1 LSSAVAEPGRKFVSV
16 AAQARVD
23 AIGRTAV
30 RERIPLNG
38 SIAMSHRCQLR
49 CVHCYLGEE
58 RFIPPVP
65 AGELPTPFWLDVVD
79 QITAAGCL
87 NLLMSGGEVFLR
99 RDFAEVYEHAVRQGL
114 IVTVFTNGNMID
126 ERAIALFTA
135 WQPLLVEVSLYGAT
149 AEVYDKVTGI
159 PGSYARCMQG
169 IDALL
174 AAGIHVGLKTVILR
188 DNHFEIAR
196 MREMARERGAEFR
209 VDPAISA
216 TFSGDVSPLEQR
228 ISAKEAVAIEM
239 QDETMLD
246 KAAEMLESR
255 RGMKSEERL
264 FNCLAGVTSFH
275 VDPRGTLLPCLMV
288 QDGRNGYDLKTGNFR
303 EGWKTLAAFHEQG
316 ISDGYGCHDCDNRFL
331 CGSCPAQSALETG
344 SPHRKSDYYCELGE
358 ARLIQIQLRR
368 PKSGPVAK
376 TPVPLAV
383 ASKPLEG

>member
-1 LSSAVAEPGRKFVSV
+1 
-16 AAQARVD
+16 VD

-58 RFIPPVP
+58 RYVPPVP
-65 AGELPTPFWLDVVD
+65 AGELPTAFWLDVVE
-79 QITAAGCL
+79 QVAAAGCL

-99 RDFAEVYEHAVRQGL
+99 RDFAKVYEHAVRLGL
-114 IVTVFTNGNMID
+114 LVTVFTNGNLID
-126 ERAIALFTA
+126 DRAVALFSE
-135 WQPLLVEVSLYGAT
+135 WQPLLVEVSLYGAS
-149 AEVYDKVTGI
+149 AEVYDRVTKV
-159 PGSYARCMQG
+159 PGSYARCMRG

-188 DNHFEIAR
+188 DNYFEVAR
-196 MREMARERGAEFR
+196 MREMAQERGADFR
-209 VDPAISA
+209 VDPAIAA
-216 TFSGDVSPLEQR
+216 TFSGDLSPLEQR
-228 ISAKEAVAIEM
+228 IPAKEAVAIEM

-246 KAAEMLESR
+246 KAAELLESK
-255 RGMKSEERL
+255 RGRKSEERL

-288 QDGRNGYDLKTGNFR
+288 QDGRNGYDLRTGSFR

-316 ISDGYGCHDCDNRFL
+316 ITDGYGCHDCDNRFL

-344 SPHRKSDYYCELGE
+344 SVHRKSDYYCELGA
-358 ARLIQIQLRR
+358 ARLIQIQTRR
-368 PKSGPVAK
+368 PQKVAASA
-376 TPVPLAV
+376 TRPIQPPLLAIEN
-383 ASKPLEG
+383 LGG

>member
-1 LSSAVAEPGRKFVSV
+1 VSA

-30 RERIPLNG
+30 NTRIPLNG

-58 RFIPPVP
+58 RFIPPVR
-65 AGELPTPFWLDVVD
+65 AGELPTAFWLDVVD

-99 RDFAEVYEHAVRQGL
+99 RDFAQVYEHAVRSGL
-114 IVTVFTNGNMID
+114 IVTVFTNGTMVD
-126 ERAIALFTA
+126 ERAVALFTE

-149 AEVYDKVTGI
+149 AEVYDRVTKV
-159 PGSYARCMQG
+159 PGSYARCMRG
-169 IDALL
+169 VDMLV

-188 DNHFEIAR
+188 DNHFEVAR
-196 MREMARERGAEFR
+196 MREMARERGADFR
-209 VDPAISA
+209 VDPAIAA
-216 TFSGDVSPLEQR
+216 TFSGDLAPLEQR
-228 ISAKEAVAIEM
+228 IPAHEAVAIEM

-246 KAAEMLESR
+246 KAAELWESK
-255 RGMKSEERL
+255 RGLKSEERL

-288 QDGRNGYDLKTGNFR
+288 QDGRNGYDLKTGTFP

-316 ISDGYGCHDCDNRFL
+316 ITDGYGCHDCDNRFL
-331 CGSCPAQSALETG
+331 CGSCPAQSGLETG
-344 SPHRKSDYYCELGE
+344 SVHKKSDYYCELGE
-358 ARLIQIQLRR
+358 ARLIQIQTRR
-368 PKSGPVAK
+368 PKKVAAPA
-376 TPVPLAV
+376 TPALELPALAIQN
-383 ASKPLEG
+383 LGG